1 MSRDKHLRD
10 ADIKDVARAK
20 QAAKPISMWGLA
32 WIRFKRNKVALAGLF
47 IIGYIFF
54 MAVFADFIAPYSAR
68 ATDLTRSGL
77 PPSWQYPF
85 GTDVIGRDVFS
96 GVVYGAQAVL
106 IIGFG
111 VAILSMGIAIVIGI
125 VAGYRGGLVDEGLM
139 RFTEIF
145 LVLPFFLILLVLLQV
160 FVRLFPSGFGGLAM
174 IIIVLGLFSW
184 PGNARMIRGE
194 VLSVREFEY
203 IQAAKCLGASRNRI
217 LYRHILPNIMYLV
230 IVLTTLQVAFAVLT
244 EAAISYLGFGDPNSI
259 TWGQQLT
266 DAMTYIMRGEWWAL
280 LFPGIFISLLVL
292 GFNLLG
298 NGLRDALDPRL
309 RE

>member
-1 MSRDKHLRD
+1 MSKDKHLRD
-10 ADIKDVARAK
+10 ADSKDVARAK

-54 MAVFADFIAPYSAR
+54 MAVFADFIAPYPASD
-68 ATDLTRSGL
+68 TDLTRSAL

-85 GTDVIGRDVFS
+85 GTDLIGRDVFS
-96 GVVYGAQAVL
+96 GVVYGARAVL

-111 VAILSMGIAIVIGI
+111 VAALSMGVAIVVGI
-125 VAGYRGGLVDEGLM
+125 VAGYRGGLVDEALM

-160 FVRLFPSGFGGLAM
+160 FVRLFPSGYGGLAM
-174 IIIVLGLFSW
+174 IILVLGLFSW

-244 EAAISYLGFGDPNSI
+244 EAAISFLGFGDPNSI